1 VGFWLTFLRRAS
13 LVVAP
18 LALLL
23 AGCGPTGGT
32 ATGAGPVSSA
42 ATTTQV
48 VVTTPSVAA
57 PAAPL
62 PAVRASSCPYLK
74 TADASYDNGQR
85 VSSVKVSSAADGQPH
100 PACFF
105 YRSDG
110 LLLLT
115 VWVHVGSSAVATA
128 IVDQAAPVATSN
140 PEAQP
145 AGWQGGSVSLS
156 SGAVYAIAKG
166 GTSIVVTSN
175 RPETVNCRLV
185 AQQVVTDLGA

>member
-1 VGFWLTFLRRAS
+1 MRRAA
-13 LVVAP
+13 LIVAP
-18 LALLL
+18 FALVGML
-23 AGCGPTGGT
+23 AGCGPNGGT
-32 ATGAGPVSSA
+32 IAGAASPVG
-42 ATTTQV
+42 TTTSHVQ
-48 VVTTPSVAA
+48 VTTPSVAA
-57 PAAPL
+57 PPAPR
-62 PAVRASSCPYLK
+62 PSVRASSCPFLK
-74 TADASYDNGQR
+74 TADAAYDNGQK

-115 VWVHVGSSAVATA
+115 VWVHVDSPAVATA
-128 IVDQAAPVATSN
+128 IVDQAAPIATSN
-140 PEAQP
+140 PETQP
-145 AGWQGGSVSLS
+145 AGWQGGSVSQS

-185 AQQVVTDLGA
+185 AEQVVTDLGA